1 MVRFGLVFNQLSK
14 PLTQLNQPLIQLIQ
28 PINHLN
34 QPIIQ
39 LNQQINLRVSLR
51 RTGFRLRVDSRM
63 LVQVHA
69 ATNQHIQQLN

>member
-1 MVRFGLVFNQLSK
+1 MVRFGLGFNQLSK
-14 PLTQLNQPLIQLIQ
+14 PLTQLNQLIQ